1 MTRCGL
7 FGLALAAAL
16 TQGAAAQSLD
26 ALYEDAEIADLAS
39 RYERGWADNYEN
51 VFVPAFTEAERAQL
65 EGIRFDMVLRAPGD
79 EPFGF
84 GARGRTITVSAASLR
99 FLEDVAMAYTWLDR
113 KGYSTQS
120 LGDYLLMLRYWN
132 EAEAPPKP
140 WEALC
145 IPPDAFSDDEVAEP
159 ARRAFSTAAV
169 FVLLHEYGHVFHRHP
184 GNLAVAPEVS
194 RANEAEADSFAFD
207 QIVRVGDMP
216 VGVPIL
222 FFIMTNLME
231 NRADFASDAQYRS
244 SLAARTHP
252 VSPERLQSLAR
263 HMSEW
268 ASVYDRNAQP
278 GAQTTAL
285 AIGLEVSRFAH
296 LLADPGIQ
304 ALSSRVG
311 RTARPQDLAP
321 RPQGRL
327 LAAPCGKAAGD
338 LDFDGTLH
346 GQITG
351 GATPLDVDVVLDRQG
366 AEVTGSYSFG
376 AGFGRLEGQVDGA
389 TLRYRWTLPP
399 DEGMGSITL
408 GSDGGYRG
416 SWGLGGSD
424 TGGGSIQIR
433 R

>member
-1 MTRCGL
+1 
-7 FGLALAAAL
+7 
-16 TQGAAAQSLD
+16 
-26 ALYEDAEIADLAS
+26 
-39 RYERGWADNYEN
+39 
-51 VFVPAFTEAERAQL
+51 
-65 EGIRFDMVLRAPGD
+65 
-79 EPFGF
+79 
-84 GARGRTITVSAASLR
+84 
-99 FLEDVAMAYTWLDR
+99 
-113 KGYSTQS
+113 
-120 LGDYLLMLRYWN
+120 
-132 EAEAPPKP
+132 
-140 WEALC
+140 
-145 IPPDAFSDDEVAEP
+145 
-159 ARRAFSTAAV
+159 
-169 FVLLHEYGHVFHRHP
+169 
-184 GNLAVAPEVS
+184 
-194 RANEAEADSFAFD
+194 
-207 QIVRVGDMP
+207 MP

-278 GAQTTAL
+278 GAQATAL

-424 TGGGSIQIR
+424 TGGGSIQIQR
-433 R
+433 